1 MLTFRSI
8 PESPLSHPLAE
19 FLDSMDFLDLENG
32 PWVAGGA
39 ALATMRGKRDL
50 SYGADIDIFCRT
62 EEQKDRVVRWLR
74 ERVRQDLGL
83 LGLPCATAPVDGY
96 IDFYP
101 HYQTSSGKVVSLKT
115 QVIVFQYFDTVEAL
129 LSDFDFTI
137 SMMVYDKGRIGASEA
152 TWDDFD
158 HQRLRLADNRTT
170 PQGKRYKTV
179 WRMSK
184 YCDMGFTPDPGLVN
198 AVISASIDRIAFH
211 IPSLSVTPDGNY

>member
-39 ALATMRGKRDL
+39 ALAIMRGKRDL
-50 SYGADIDIFCRT
+50 SNGADIDIFCRDK
-62 EEQKDRVVRWLR
+62 EQEDFVVEWLKKQ
-74 ERVRQDLGL
+74 VTPFDALD
-83 LGLPCATAPVDGY
+83 CKTAPMDGY

-101 HYQTSSGKVVSLKT
+101 RFQCSSGKVVCMKT
-115 QVIVFQYFDTVEAL
+115 QVIVFQQFGSVSQL

-152 TWDDFD
+152 TWKDFD

-198 AVISASIDRIAFH
+198 AVVSASIDRIAFH